1 MLPTFQHAADCN
13 ACTIPVSLSPSV
25 DGVPFLMHDNTL
37 RRTTD
42 VEKIFPDR
50 QVEDAS
56 FFNWTD
62 LRQLS
67 AGQWFLEVEESFV
80 ETFCGTFFYFSS
92 SDVYGFFFSSFKRGY
107 LSYMIL
113 NIVIYPPL
121 SLLLEY
127 DPNPEKTGIKSYVL
141 ASLPKLD
148 VNVPLCCERMRRS
161 LHDAKVPFRC
171 HDRRRCVWTRR
182 ALSGQPVTAGS
193 GRGLGF
199 PNTYCNA
206 TVCMDGEAPPE
217 QTFI

>member
-1 MLPTFQHAADCN
+1 MEWKEITLTHYVTLPFHESLHFIVICLSVSSVLLLYGFSGMLPTFQHAADCN

-80 ETFCGTFFYFSS
+80 ETFFYFSS
-92 SDVYGFFFSSFKRGY
+92 SDVYVFFFQF
-107 LSYMIL
+107 
-113 NIVIYPPL
+113 
-121 SLLLEY
+121 
-127 DPNPEKTGIKSYVL
+127 
-141 ASLPKLD
+141 
-148 VNVPLCCERMRRS
+148 
-161 LHDAKVPFRC
+161 
-171 HDRRRCVWTRR
+171 
-182 ALSGQPVTAGS
+182 
-193 GRGLGF
+193 
-199 PNTYCNA
+199 
-206 TVCMDGEAPPE
+206 
-217 QTFI
+217 